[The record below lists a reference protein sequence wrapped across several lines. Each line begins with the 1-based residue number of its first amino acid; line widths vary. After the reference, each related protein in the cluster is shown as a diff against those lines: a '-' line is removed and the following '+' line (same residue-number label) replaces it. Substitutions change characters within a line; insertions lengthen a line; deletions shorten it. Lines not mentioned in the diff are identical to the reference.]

1 MLEQLKKFRVLRF
14 FASLPFL
21 SLPYHFALSFLG
33 AWRYGFPSRNLTVI
47 GVTGTKGKTT
57 TSNLI
62 WHILQN
68 NGHKTGLAT
77 TVNFKIGERELV
89 NEHKQTM
96 LGRFEL
102 QKLLRQMVDEGCTHA
117 VVETSSWG
125 IAQFRHRF
133 IDYTGAVI
141 TNITPEHI
149 EQHGGFENYRAAKVE
164 LFAHVA
170 RHANKH
176 SNAFGAYNL
185 DDKNM
190 NYFLEPAIPNKFG
203 YTLKNA
209 ATATA
214 NKEVKETLSIENI
227 MLDKDCSSFT
237 ISGTKFNLPITG
249 EFNIANAAAAIT
261 ACHALGIELSAIAK
275 TLKTSPKVAGRMEVV
290 RKRNRPVVIIDYAH
304 EPASLEAIYAAA
316 NVFKP
321 QRKIAILGSAGGGRD
336 AWKREAMG
344 RIAAKNLDIV
354 ILTNEDPYDE
364 DPFKI
369 MEDIE
374 QGVAKGRQGA
384 KPELFSMID
393 RREAI
398 RKAFELATPDDVVIC
413 TGKGGEV
420 WMCVA
425 NDRKVPWDEKKIVE
439 DLLEEVFKK
448 KARDLAKANG
458 KGKKNSQQ

>member
-1 MLEQLKKFRVLRF
+1 MLERLKQFRVLRF
-14 FASLPFL
+14 LATISFL
-21 SLPYHFALSFLG
+21 SLPYHFILSFLG
-33 AWRYGFPSRNLTVI
+33 ALRYKFPSRQLIVI

-57 TSNLI
+57 ASNLI
-62 WHILQN
+62 WHILQT

-77 TVNFKIGERELV
+77 TVNFKIGDRELV

-125 IAQFRHRF
+125 ITQFRHRF
-133 IDYTGAVI
+133 IDYTGAVL

-164 LFAHVA
+164 LFEHITRNAG
-170 RHANKH
+170 KH
-176 SNAFGAYNL
+176 PNAFGAYNL
-185 DDKNM
+185 DDKNIS
-190 NYFLEPAIPNKFG
+190 YFLKPKVPNKFG
-203 YTLKNA
+203 YSLKPA
-209 ATATA
+209 GVVPDAKA
-214 NKEVKETLSIENI
+214 NQEGAVREAFQITSIV
-227 MLDKDCSSFT
+227 LDKDSSSFA
-237 ISGTKFNLPITG
+237 INGAKFNLPMTG

-261 ACHALGIELSAIAK
+261 ACRALGLEMAVIAK
-275 TLKTSPKVAGRMEVV
+275 ALKSSPKIAGRMEVI

-304 EPASLEAIYAAA
+304 EPASLEAIYHAADIY
-316 NVFKP
+316 KP

-336 AWKREAMG
+336 IWKREAMG
-344 RIAAKNLDIV
+344 RIAAKNLDVV

-374 QGVAKGRQGA
+374 VGISKGRQGS
-384 KPELFSMID
+384 KPELYSTID

-398 RKAFELATPDDVVIC
+398 RKAFEIATPEDVVIC

-425 NDRKVPWDEKKIVE
+425 DNRKVPWDEKKIAE
-439 DLLEEVFKK
+439 DMLEEVFKK
-448 KARDLAKANG
+448 KARDAAKA
-458 KGKKNSQQ
+458 KIKK